1 MTVQELFI
9 GGWIMAA
16 RKYPASGVSAVGVN
30 DTVTDENEVMVI
42 EISGGAERYTIFPLA
57 DIAVLK

>member
-1 MTVQELFI
+1 
-9 GGWIMAA
+9 MAA

-30 DTVTDENEVMVI
+30 DTVTDENEVTVI
-42 EISGGAERYTIFPLA
+42 EISGGSERCAIFPLA